1 MADEKTFYPEVI
13 QENPFPGDPLLPG
26 IPQPKAPAGTYAPKA
41 DAEGRFPT
49 RKIAVEL
56 LGQALNTKT
65 KKILQE
71 FQFTPSGAIQ
81 VGDYKK
87 GDSGDLRISPNGITA
102 RDIAGLTTFAID
114 GTTGDAVFKGE
125 VQAGTLIS
133 GLVVVGNNNV
143 VLDGENKRIVI
154 NDNTNDRVLMGY
166 QSGGF

>member
-26 IPQPKAPAGTYAPKA
+26 IPQPKAPAGTYTPKA

-56 LGQALNTKT
+56 LGQALNTKS

-114 GTTGDAVFKGE
+114 GTTGDAVFKGIL
-125 VQAGTLIS
+125 QAGTLI
-133 GLVVVGNNNV
+133 GGDGNV
-143 VLDGENKRIVI
+143 VIENPGGGGRIVI
-154 NDNTNDRVLMGY
+154 NDGVNDRIIIGY
-166 QSGGF
+166 DEGGF

>member
-13 QENPFPGDPLLPG
+13 QENPFPGDPLLPRV
-26 IPQPKAPAGTYAPKA
+26 PQPKSPAGTYAPKA

-56 LGQALNTKT
+56 LGQALNTKS

-114 GTTGDAVFKGE
+114 GTTGDAVFKGTL
-125 VQAGTLIS
+125 QAGAIVVNSNIATEES
-133 GLVVVGNNNV
+133 SNGNGRLVFYTKGVAS
-143 VLDGENKRIVI
+143 IVI
-154 NDNTNDRVLMGY
+154 GDPN
-166 QSGGF
+166 

>member
-1 MADEKTFYPEVI
+1 MTEKIYTPEVI
-13 QENPFPGDPLLPG
+13 QENPFPGDPLLPR
-26 IPQPKAPAGTYAPKA
+26 IPQPKSPAGTYTPKA

-56 LGQALNTKT
+56 LGQALNTKS

-87 GDSGDLRISPNGITA
+87 GVTGDLRISPNGITA

-114 GTTGDAVFKGE
+114 GTTGDAVFKGTI
-125 VQAGTLIS
+125 QTGALIS
-133 GLVVVGNNNV
+133 GLVDVGDNSIV
-143 VLDGENKRIVI
+143 IDGESKRMVFYDDSGIPVIVI
-154 NDNTNDRVLMGY
+154 GEA
-166 QSGGF
+166 

>member
-1 MADEKTFYPEVI
+1 MTEKIYTPEVI

-56 LGQALNTKT
+56 LGQALNTKS

-102 RDIAGLTTFAID
+102 RDIAGVTTFAID
-114 GTTGDAVFKGE
+114 GTTGDAVFKGTI
-125 VQAGTLIS
+125 QTGALIS
-133 GLVVVGNNNV
+133 GLVAVGDNNIV
-143 VLDGENKRIVI
+143 IDGESKRMVFYDDSGIPVIVI
-154 NDNTNDRVLMGY
+154 GEA
-166 QSGGF
+166 

>member
-1 MADEKTFYPEVI
+1 MTEKIYTPEVI
-13 QENPFPGDPLLPG
+13 QENPFPGDPLLPRV
-26 IPQPKAPAGTYAPKA
+26 PQPKSPAGTYTPKA

-56 LGQALNTKT
+56 LGQALNTKS

-87 GDSGDLRISPNGITA
+87 GVTGDLRISPNGITA

-114 GTTGDAVFKGE
+114 GTTGDAVFKGTI
-125 VQAGTLIS
+125 QTGALIS
-133 GLVVVGNNNV
+133 GLVDVGDNSIV
-143 VLDGENKRIVI
+143 IDGESKRMVFYDDSGIPVIVI
-154 NDNTNDRVLMGY
+154 GEA
-166 QSGGF
+166 

>member
-1 MADEKTFYPEVI
+1 LTKMTEKIYTPEVI
-13 QENPFPGDPLLPG
+13 QENPFPGDPLLPRV
-26 IPQPKAPAGTYAPKA
+26 PQPKSPAGTYTPKA

-56 LGQALNTKT
+56 LGQALNTKS

-87 GDSGDLRISPNGITA
+87 GVTGDLRISPNGITA

-114 GTTGDAVFKGE
+114 GTTGDAVFKGTI
-125 VQAGTLIS
+125 QTGALIS
-133 GLVVVGNNNV
+133 GLVDVGDNSIV
-143 VLDGENKRIVI
+143 IDGESKRMVFYDDSGIPVIVI
-154 NDNTNDRVLMGY
+154 GEA
-166 QSGGF
+166 